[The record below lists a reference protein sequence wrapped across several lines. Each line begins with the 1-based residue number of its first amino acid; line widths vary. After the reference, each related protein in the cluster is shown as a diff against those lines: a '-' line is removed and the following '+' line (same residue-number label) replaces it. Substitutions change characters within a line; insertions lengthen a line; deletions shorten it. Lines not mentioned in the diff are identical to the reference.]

1 MLLGDIRT
9 RTTAS
14 LHAVIA
20 CLEAAHANLDDVV
33 NRRIYGANPT
43 WYSVIND
50 VYASSFHVRYPTR
63 TLDPVASW
71 REPFDLDIAAWPI
84 HPSSSRSHAAAD
96 L

>member
-20 CLEAAHANLDDVV
+20 CLEAAHVNLDDVV

-50 VYASSFHVRYPTR
+50 VYASSFT
-63 TLDPVASW
+63 
-71 REPFDLDIAAWPI
+71 
-84 HPSSSRSHAAAD
+84 
-96 L
+96 